1 MNFELFIAKRISAR
15 KPGKKNGVRSLV
27 NISMVAIALSI
38 TIMILSISI
47 LVGFKKE
54 IKRKISGFSA
64 HIQVSRLT
72 GENSRES
79 QMMKLDETFLKSLRS
94 HPYVANVYPFATK
107 PALLKSG
114 TDLQGVVLKGVDSNF
129 SWEFFSSYLLR
140 GRLPDLRDS
149 SSLDIMISTDLAN
162 LLKRDTADRLP
173 AYFIE
178 DPPRMRPFRISGIY
192 STGLAEYDRM
202 YVYCHLQQIRI
213 INGWETN
220 EAGGIGIM
228 LLDPDRVDRVAGR
241 IRSENMFLPGN
252 DQELAEVQT
261 IRDLAPGFF
270 DFLSLTDTNVWV
282 ILSLMILVAGFNM
295 ISGLLILILDR
306 TRMIGILR
314 SLGAQVY
321 SLQRIFLYQSA
332 WIIGKGLILGNI
344 LGIGLAVIQKQFKLI
359 TLDPESYFID
369 SVPVFLN
376 PLHLVWLNVATLV
389 LTLLMLII
397 PSRIISKLSPE
408 KTIKFD

>member
-1 MNFELFIAKRISAR
+1 M
-15 KPGKKNGVRSLV
+15 RSLV
-27 NISMVAIALSI
+27 NISMVAIALSLS
-38 TIMILSISI
+38 IMILSISI

-64 HIQVSRLT
+64 HIQVSRFT

-79 QMMKLDETFLKSLRS
+79 QLMILDDSFMEHLRS
-94 HPYVANVYPFATK
+94 MPSVDHVYPFATK

-114 TDLQGVVLKGVDSNF
+114 TDLQGVVLKGVDSHFN
-129 SWEFFSSYLLR
+129 WEFFAPYLVK
-140 GRLPDLRDS
+140 GRMPDLTDT
-149 SSLDIMISTDLAN
+149 SSLDILVSMDLAS
-162 LLKRDTADRLP
+162 LLKRDTGDRLP

-178 DPPRMRPFRISGIY
+178 DPPRMKPFRISGIY
-192 STGLAEYDRM
+192 KTGLAEYDRM

-213 INGWETN
+213 INGWGDR

-228 LLDPDRVDRVAGR
+228 LSDPDQVDRVAGVVR
-241 IRSENMFLPGN
+241 TENMFLPGN
-252 DQELAEVQT
+252 NQELAEVQT

-332 WIIGKGLILGNI
+332 WIIGKGLLWGNL
-344 LGIGLAVIQKQFKLI
+344 LGIALAIIQKKFKPI

-376 PLHLVWLNVATLV
+376 PLHLLWLNMATLV
-389 LTLLMLII
+389 LTMLMLII

-408 KTIKFD
+408 KTIKFY